1 MAKRIKEN
9 MKDLRK
15 SALGVFDSG
24 LGGLT
29 VVRELL
35 RQMPDEDIVYFGDTA
50 RVPYGTKS
58 PEAII
63 NFSKENVRFLIEHK
77 VKIIVVA
84 CNSSS
89 SFAIS
94 QLKKEFSL
102 PVIGVIKPG
111 ARKAVLTTKSKK
123 IGIIATSATIQS
135 GRYAA
140 MIKKID
146 SRIKVISQ
154 PCPLFVPLVEEG
166 WFDRQ
171 ATYDIA
177 EVYLKKLRKQGVDV
191 VVLGCTH
198 YPILKTVIQEI
209 MGPKVTLIDSAQE
222 VACEIKNVLEERDL
236 QRSERRR
243 GKCQIFVSDK
253 PQHFKRLA
261 YQFLNR
267 HIGHIRKVSL
277 CSF

>member
-1 MAKRIKEN
+1 M
-9 MKDLRK
+9 DHLRK
-15 SALGVFDSG
+15 HALGVFDSG

-35 RQMPDEDIVYFGDTA
+35 RQMPNEDIVYFGDTA

-58 PEAII
+58 PQAII
-63 NFSKENVRFLIEHK
+63 NFSKENVFFLLKHK

-102 PVIGVIKPG
+102 PVIGVINPG
-111 ARKAVLTTKSKK
+111 ARKAVSQTRNKK
-123 IGIIATSATIQS
+123 IGVIATSATIQS
-135 GRYAA
+135 GQYAA

-146 SRIKVISQ
+146 PRIKVISQ

-171 ATYDIA
+171 ITYDIA
-177 EVYLKKLRKQGVDV
+177 EEYLKHLKKQKVDV
-191 VVLGCTH
+191 LVLGCTH
-198 YPILKTVIQEI
+198 YPILKAVIQEI

-222 VACEIKNVLEERDL
+222 VAYDIQKALEGKDL
-236 QRSERRR
+236 HRLDLRR

-261 YQFLNR
+261 YQFLGR
-267 HIGHIRKVSL
+267 HIGRIRKV
-277 CSF
+277 